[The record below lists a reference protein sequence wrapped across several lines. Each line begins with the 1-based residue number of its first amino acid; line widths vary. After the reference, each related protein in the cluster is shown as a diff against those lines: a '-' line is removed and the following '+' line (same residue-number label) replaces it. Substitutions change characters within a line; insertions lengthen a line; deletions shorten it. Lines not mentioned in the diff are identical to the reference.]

1 MRSGSGNVGEVVNAG
16 LAGFAM
22 NLLLG
27 SQSDCVFP
35 SSGCLL
41 RTEVVCVGSRAT
53 RLYSEAK
60 GPQGDSYARAVLAFL
75 LRVQKEEEL
84 VHGWGT
90 GFVLNSRLGLWE
102 ISLAVSVLSYKCI

>member
-1 MRSGSGNVGEVVNAG
+1 
-16 LAGFAM
+16 M

-27 SQSDCVFP
+27 SPSDCVFP

-41 RTEVVCVGSRAT
+41 RTKVVCVGNRAT
-53 RLYSEAK
+53 KDSEAK

-90 GFVLNSRLGLWE
+90 GFVLNGRLGLWE
-102 ISLAVSVLSYKCI
+102 ISLAVNVLSYKCI